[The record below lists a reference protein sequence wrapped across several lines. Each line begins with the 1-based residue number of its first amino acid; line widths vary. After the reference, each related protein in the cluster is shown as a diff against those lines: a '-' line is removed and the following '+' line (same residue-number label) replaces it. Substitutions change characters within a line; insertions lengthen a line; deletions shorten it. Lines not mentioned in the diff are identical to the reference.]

1 MALGGAINISADLGK
16 GNAGEPK
23 KILENAYN
31 SLSKFN
37 KGLQNVSNIIVY
49 GKPDA
54 DRLKAGLPIIQ
65 ADFRKSSERKKLM
78 ASTSCSVF
86 PANASGWYFLASL

>member
-1 MALGGAINISADLGK
+1 MAISADIGK

-37 KGLQNVSNIIVY
+37 KGLQDVSNYI
-49 GKPDA
+49 
-54 DRLKAGLPIIQ
+54 
-65 ADFRKSSERKKLM
+65 
-78 ASTSCSVF
+78 
-86 PANASGWYFLASL
+86 W